1 MMTLIFLSSGLFLG
15 WSLGANDAANVF
27 GTAVGT
33 KMIRFKTAAIICGIF
48 VIAGAIIGG
57 AGAAHT
63 LQRLGSV
70 NAIAGAFIV
79 ALSAGLSVFW
89 MTRWKMPVSTSQG
102 IVGAIIGWNF
112 FAGALT
118 DYSSFTKIVMTWVL
132 CPVLSA
138 VIAIVLFSIAKTILN
153 RSKIH
158 LLQMDM
164 WTRIGLI
171 LVGAFGSY
179 SLGANN
185 IANVMGVF
193 LPVAQFSDISL
204 FDFFK
209 LSGAQQLFGL
219 GGIAITVGVF
229 TYSKKVMETVGGS
242 IFKLSAVAALVVVL
256 SHSIVLFL
264 FSSEGLEHLLASH
277 GLPTIPLVPVSSS
290 QAIVGAVVG
299 IGLLRG
305 GRLIKFRLLGKIAL
319 GWIATPILAGLV
331 AFISLFIFQNVFDQI
346 VYHKIKYNIT
356 PEVIQHL
363 KKKGISDDR
372 LFALNGQSFENPATF
387 ESQLKKYTKL
397 TSAQRKKVIEYSLWE
412 TFKIDQQRID
422 RKLDRQW
429 FTAGQINALS
439 SLAGN
444 IYHYRWQLEDDLQKN
459 CNEWQYREN
468 SKLNKSFNKILDQK
482 YDIVFDTFKIMAANS
497 RT

>member
-1 MMTLIFLSSGLFLG
+1 MMLLIFLSSGLFLG

-33 KMIRFKTAAIICGIF
+33 RMIRFKTAAIICGFF
-48 VIAGAIIGG
+48 VIAGAVIGG

-70 NAIAGAFIV
+70 NAIAGSFIV
-79 ALSAGLSVFW
+79 ALSAGLAVFW

-138 VIAIVLFSIAKTILN
+138 VIAIILFSLTKTILN

-158 LLQMDM
+158 LLQMDR
-164 WTRIGLI
+164 WTRFGLI
-171 LVGAFGSY
+171 LAGAFGSY

-193 LPVAQFSDISL
+193 VPVAKFPDLSL
-204 FDFFK
+204 FNFFQ
-209 LSGAQQLFGL
+209 LSGVQQLFGL
-219 GGIAITVGVF
+219 GGMAITAGVF
-229 TYSKKVMETVGGS
+229 TYSKKVMETVGGN
-242 IFKLSAVAALVVVL
+242 IFKLSAVSALIVVL
-256 SHSIVLFL
+256 AHSIVLFL
-264 FSSEGLEHLLASH
+264 FSSESLEYFLASF

-299 IGLLRG
+299 IGLLKG
-305 GRLIKFRLLGKIAL
+305 GRLIKFRVLGKIAL

-331 AFISLFIFQNVFDQI
+331 AFISLFVFQNVFDQT
-346 VYHKIKYNIT
+346 VFHKIKFDLNADVVQQLNK
-356 PEVIQHL
+356 E
-363 KKKGISDDR
+363 GISD
-372 LFALNGQSFENPATF
+372 NGLLSLQNKPFENPATF
-387 ESQLKKYTKL
+387 EAELKKFTKL
-397 TSAQRKKVIEYSLWE
+397 AHSEREKVISYSLSE
-412 TFKIDQQRID
+412 TFEINQQQIVLKI
-422 RKLDRQW
+422 DRQW
-429 FTAGQINALS
+429 FTSGQIAALENLDGKNFHHRWELANALQ
-439 SLAGN
+439 
-444 IYHYRWQLEDDLQKN
+444 RQTP
-459 CNEWQYREN
+459 EWQFRKN
-468 SKLNKSFNKILDQK
+468 TKLNKAFNKDLEQK
-482 YDIVFDTFKIMAANS
+482 YEMVFNIFLVSAKN
-497 RT
+497 